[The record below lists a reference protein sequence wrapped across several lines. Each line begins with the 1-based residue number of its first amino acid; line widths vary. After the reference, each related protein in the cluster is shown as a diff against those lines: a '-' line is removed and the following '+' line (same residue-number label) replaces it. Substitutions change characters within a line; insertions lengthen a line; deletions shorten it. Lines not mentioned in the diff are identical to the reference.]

1 MQKTNGKTSDQIR
14 DRMDMASLATESISM
29 LLRDALCDT
38 DLRTYQKELQRLKIP
53 KKLLDPEILHS
64 LLRERSYVYGRMSK
78 VCETKKDNFM
88 ARIYRSLEEATLLA
102 SMQNGSGEKPS
113 VKHQDDASKIKNN
126 TVITNKEQ
134 AFPTKE
140 HSSPK

>member
-14 DRMDMASLATESISM
+14 DRTDLSSLATKSIST
-29 LLRDALCDT
+29 LLRDALCNT
-38 DLRTYQKELQRLKIP
+38 DLEAYRDELQRLEIP
-53 KKLLDPEILHS
+53 KKLLDPEILRS

-88 ARIYRSLEEATLLA
+88 ARIYRSLEEATLIA
-102 SMQNGSGEKPS
+102 STQNGNGEKPS
-113 VKHQDDASKIKNN
+113 VKHQNSAPRTKKN
-126 TVITNKEQ
+126 TVITNKGL

-140 HSSPK
+140 HLSPK